1 MAIENVY
8 LFNNTSVI
16 QDEVLGH
23 RIGLIPL
30 KVDPTHFEFV
40 GPGGG
45 ANDRNTLVFDLVV
58 RCSRNPKAKVGE
70 TDPDKLYINSKGTSL
85 VSRRVEDG
93 VLIVIT

>member
-30 KVDPTHFEFV
+30 KVDPTHFEFM
-40 GPGGG
+40 GPDGG

-58 RCSRNPKAKVGE
+58 QCRRDPKAKAGE
-70 TDPDKLYINSKGTSL
+70 TDPDKLYINSKGASQFL
-85 VSRRVEDG
+85 VLR
-93 VLIVIT
+93 